1 MRRVTILIFLFQ
13 ILLWSAH
20 GQNLRYEIVKGD
32 KIIGSLDAKKIVDK
46 DRVTYTLKNRVEFKV
61 LFSFSVQYDLEET
74 FSNGILISGKGKNS
88 LNDASQKETSIEKN
102 ETGYLLFLDGTPN
115 HLNDKKIEYSV
126 SRIYHEEPFDGK
138 AVFSE
143 YFGYYLHI
151 EKIGENRYLLRSPDG
166 ENEYTYSQGY
176 CTEVKVSRD
185 FATFYIRMDDT
196 TLAQLNE
203 KSTK

>member
-1 MRRVTILIFLFQ
+1 LIRVAFLIFLLQ
-13 ILLWSAH
+13 TLHWSAH
-20 GQNLRYEIVKGD
+20 GQNLRYDIVKGD
-32 KIIGSLDAKKIVDK
+32 KVIGSLDAKKIVDE

-74 FSNGILISGKGKNS
+74 FANGVLIRGKGKNS
-88 LNDASQKETSIEKN
+88 LNDASQKETSIDKN
-102 ETGYLLFLDGTPN
+102 ETGYRLILDGTPN
-115 HLNDKKIEYSV
+115 HLSEKEIEYSV

-151 EKIGENRYLLRSPDG
+151 EEIGDHRYLLRSPDG
-166 ENEYTYSQGY
+166 ENEYTYNRGY

-196 TLAQLNE
+196 TLAMLNK
-203 KSTK
+203 KSAK